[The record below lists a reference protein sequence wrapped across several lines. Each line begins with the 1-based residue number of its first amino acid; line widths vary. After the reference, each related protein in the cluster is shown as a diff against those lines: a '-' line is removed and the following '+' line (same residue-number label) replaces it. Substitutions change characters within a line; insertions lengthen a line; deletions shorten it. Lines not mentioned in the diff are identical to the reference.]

1 MYIPS
6 HFAVSDSAWAHRLI
20 ESNSFALLITAGD
33 DGAQFASHIP
43 LLLDAARGPHGTL
56 VGHIA
61 RGNPQWR
68 HFGARAAKP
77 PSTESVARPALA
89 IFQGPHAYIS
99 PSWYA
104 TAPQVPTWNYV
115 TVHAYGV
122 PAVFD
127 DAGRVRA
134 LLKRLTD
141 TFEGDGAKRWR
152 MEGLA
157 DDYVAAMIKGIVAF
171 EMPIQ
176 RLESKA
182 KLGQNRAPP
191 DRAGA
196 IKGLRATGDA
206 MAADVA
212 RLMAEI

>member
-20 ESNSFALLITAGD
+20 ETNSFALLITAGD
-33 DGAQFASHIP
+33 DGAPFASHIP
-43 LLLDAARGPHGTL
+43 LLLDADAGPHGAL
-56 VGHIA
+56 VGHVA

-68 HFGARAAKP
+68 HFAAN
-77 PSTESVARPALA
+77 RPALA
-89 IFQGPHAYIS
+89 IFQGPHGYIS